1 MLFAKGVHQSICMNR
16 AMIEMNIAR
25 WVDGAKKARI
35 FGEII
40 VEL

>member
-1 MLFAKGVHQSICMNR
+1 
-16 AMIEMNIAR
+16 MIEMNIAR